1 MQKTL
6 THSFETYDIFLQRLI
21 KFINSKMQTL
31 TKKHKTRKNPMWHKM
46 TVYWCDYLLVYCTH
60 IRAKK
65 NPRAEFYVG
74 IIIFN
79 MILVSVLC
87 SAPWHAL
94 YWKCLAMSIM
104 VRSSLVCFIYIHI
117 SWCIYYMYI
126 SLQMRVYEMRWERYI
141 RSIVGWLVR
150 LVNAVVYFHI
160 QWTFVAVE

>member
-1 MQKTL
+1 
-6 THSFETYDIFLQRLI
+6 
-21 KFINSKMQTL
+21 
-31 TKKHKTRKNPMWHKM
+31 M

-104 VRSSLVCFIYIHI
+104 VRSSLVCFIYIYTHI
-117 SWCIYYMYI
+117 SWCIYYIYI

-141 RSIVGWLVR
+141 RSIVGWLVGWFVWLMLLCISTFSER
-150 LVNAVVYFHI
+150 LLLSNNAEMLDECEHQKVLL
-160 QWTFVAVE
+160 E